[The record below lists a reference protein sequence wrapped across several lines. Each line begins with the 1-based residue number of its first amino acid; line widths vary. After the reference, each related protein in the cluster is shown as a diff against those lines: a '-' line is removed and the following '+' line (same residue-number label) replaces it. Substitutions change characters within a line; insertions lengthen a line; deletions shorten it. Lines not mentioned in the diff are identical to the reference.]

1 MRLLILAVGKLKTA
15 PEQQLARDYL
25 QRAAKLGRK
34 LGIASIELSEV
45 PESTAATASLR
56 QSDEARR
63 LLAHLPSKAF
73 LVSLDRTGREF
84 SSEGFATELQLMLDR
99 GTAHVIFLV
108 GGPDGHGDAI
118 AGRAEL
124 KLSLGKMTWP
134 HRLVRP
140 MLAEQ
145 IYRSVTI
152 LINHPYHRA

>member
-1 MRLLILAVGKLKTA
+1 MRLLILAVGKLKAA
-15 PEQQLARDYL
+15 PEQQLAHDYL

-34 LGIASIELSEV
+34 LGIASIELNEV
-45 PESTAATASLR
+45 PESKAATPPLR

-63 LLAHLPSKAF
+63 LLAQLPSKAF
-73 LVSLDRTGREF
+73 LVALDQTGREF
-84 SSEGFATELQLMLDR
+84 SSEGLATELRLLFDR
-99 GTAHVIFLV
+99 GLADIVFLI
-108 GGPDGHGDAI
+108 GGPDGHGEAI

-124 KLSLGKMTWP
+124 KLSLGRMTWP

-140 MLAEQ
+140 MIAEQ